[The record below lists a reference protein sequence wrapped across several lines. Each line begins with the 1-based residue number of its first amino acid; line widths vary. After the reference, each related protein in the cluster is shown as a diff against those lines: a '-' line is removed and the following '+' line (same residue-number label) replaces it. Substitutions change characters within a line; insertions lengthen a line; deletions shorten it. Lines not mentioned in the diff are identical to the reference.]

1 VFLARYLAMFTALC
15 LVAAPAAPA
24 QSAPSDDG
32 GLALPPNF
40 HATIF
45 ADHLGHPRHL
55 SVASNGVVYA
65 NTWSGQYFNFDAIPP
80 GGFLVAMRAADPN
93 GPASEIVRF
102 GPTADDGN
110 HGGTGVW
117 VYDGYVYAETNDK
130 IVRYK
135 LPDNGIAPT
144 GHAETIVSG
153 LPLTGDHPMH
163 PMAIDRA
170 GDLFVDL
177 GSATNSC
184 QSQNRVA
191 GVPGIVPCTELERRG
206 GIWRYDANRL
216 NQAFSP
222 AERFATGLRNSE
234 AVSFDSQGRMFAI
247 QHGRDQLFQNW
258 PQLYTA
264 KQSADLPAEEL
275 VALRQGGDYGW
286 PECYYDQ
293 IQHRL
298 VLAPE
303 YGGDGGH
310 KAGICD
316 SKLGP
321 VAGFPGHW
329 APNDMLIYTGDQFP
343 SAYKDGAFIAFH
355 GSWNRAPE
363 PQGGYNVVF
372 QPLRNGVA
380 SGPFVVFADGFS
392 GEFMEPGR
400 AAHRPTGLAVA
411 PDGALYIADD
421 KGGRIWRVT
430 YSGDKAA
437 TIASAA
443 PVRVSA
449 AAGTSASPPEG
460 THQDAGAAP
469 LPIPLGG
476 SPDQVALGDRIFHG
490 QADGGTCAGCHG
502 ADGKGSPVGSDLTSG
517 KWVWSDGSVASIA
530 HTIRTGVAK
539 PKTHT
544 GLMPPMGGVSLSEAD
559 LMAVADYVWAIGHR
573 TGK

>member
-1 VFLARYLAMFTALC
+1 VSHVRYLAVIISLLLC
-15 LVAAPAAPA
+15 AAPAVRA
-24 QSAPSDDG
+24 QSDTSD
-32 GLALPPNF
+32 LALPPNF
-40 HATIF
+40 HAAVF

-55 SVASNGVVYA
+55 SVAPNGVVYA
-65 NTWSGQYFNFDAIPP
+65 NTWSGRYYHFDEIPQ
-80 GGFLVAMRAADPN
+80 GGFLIALRAADPKA
-93 GPASEIVRF
+93 PASEIVRF
-102 GPTADDGN
+102 GPTADEGN

-117 VYDGYVYAETNDK
+117 VHDGYVYAETNDK

-135 LPDNGIAPT
+135 LPENGIAPT
-144 GHAETIVSG
+144 GPVETVVSG

-170 GDLFVDL
+170 GDMFVDL
-177 GSATNSC
+177 GSATNAC
-184 QSQNRVA
+184 QSQNRIA
-191 GVPGIVPCTELERRG
+191 GIPGIEPCAELETRA
-206 GIWRYDANRL
+206 GIWRYDANKL
-216 NQAFSP
+216 NQTFSA

-234 AVSFDSQGRMFAI
+234 AVSFDSQGRMFAV

-258 PQLYTA
+258 PKLYTA

-275 VALRQGGDYGW
+275 VALRRGGDYGW

-293 IQHRL
+293 LQKRL

-316 SKLGP
+316 KKLAP
-321 VAGFPGHW
+321 VVGFPGHW
-329 APNDMLIYTGDQFP
+329 APNDMLIYTGNQFP
-343 SAYKDGAFIAFH
+343 AAYKDGAFIAFH

-363 PQGGYNVVF
+363 PQGGYNIVF
-372 QPLRNGVA
+372 QPLKNGAA
-380 SGPFVVFADGFS
+380 SGPFVVFADGFA

-400 AAHRPTGLAVA
+400 AAHRPTGLAVG

-430 YSGDKAA
+430 YDGARTAKLA
-437 TIASAA
+437 AA
-443 PVRVSA
+443 PPVRASV
-449 AAGTSASPPEG
+449 AAGTSAAPPEG
-460 THQDAGAAP
+460 VHPNAGAAA
-469 LPIPLGG
+469 LPIPPEG

-502 ADGKGSPVGSDLTSG
+502 ADGRGSPVGSDLTAG

-530 HTIRTGVAK
+530 HVIRTGVAK
-539 PKTHT
+539 PTSHT
-544 GLMPPMGGVSLSEAD
+544 GVMPPSGGVTLSDAD
-559 LMAVADYVWAIGHR
+559 LTAVADYVWAIGHR
-573 TGK
+573 SGK